1 MKLVRNILALVLTA
15 GLLVSLLPAA
25 VAAPGDDASVLT
37 NLSHRDA
44 RRNTAANIG
53 SAREIELFVRYSYP
67 GETVNLADG
76 LNISYDTETY
86 KNVVASSTVA
96 AVGGSAQVTVTYN
109 LASDP
114 DDAPKNTTVYLVYI
128 KRADRIAPTFS
139 GAIRAD
145 IPGPGSLPF
154 TRLDLAAKY
163 TKNDGEAL
171 GAISVTGSNPA
182 FGTLK
187 LGADNYKFGTPVSM
201 SSLGQ
206 LAFVATSDGTVSFD
220 VTAYAGTDTAHPIGN
235 VVLTITATTTTPVI
249 LSPITTTVARDTVMS
264 SGASFFTSR
273 ANLYGLPLLSVD
285 IEPLNDTYG
294 TWFLGVDPIT
304 TKTTIP
310 SSRLS
315 SLTFEAKANGTATFN
330 WWVTTEAGTSG
341 TGNGSITVETPTLK
355 LKPYSSSSRILKGDS
370 WPVSLSHFQYTPASA
385 SLSYIKITEI
395 PAKNDG
401 YLYLTTDLPKDTV
414 NGYAAI
420 TAKTAL
426 KANTIIPASH
436 INRLSL
442 ATTSTSTADQIA
454 FKWTATTDATAT
466 SATWAEPSTYTIQFQ
481 SVILVKETDMNRPL
495 ELSAA
500 EFANELDNYG
510 TDLSYVTFT
519 LPNKDAGSL
528 ILNYDPLT
536 KKGTNVTASA
546 KYYFNKN
553 PNISSISFVPAADYT
568 GTVTISFK
576 AYTESNNSI
585 AGTLRI
591 TVENSPGG
599 TLTLLTD
606 KNEPLYLDAASFS
619 SAFKAATG
627 EELSHIT
634 FTGLSSV
641 RGTLYYDYESNN
653 SYKNVV
659 TNGSIYY
666 AHKAPYLSLVAFVP
680 AKGYTGEVT
689 IGYRGYDKNGNA
701 YSGKLI
707 INVVNSP
714 GGNVSYSLVKN
725 SYIRLSGNDFS
736 NEFITVTG
744 SVLSTV
750 TFKLPSK
757 DSGILYDKYDTTEQ
771 TGTAVSAS
779 TKYTDGKTPDLSDI
793 TFVPA
798 KDFVGTVVVTYTATA
813 TTGATYTGKLK
824 FIVTETAQTI
834 SLMTESGKPVGLPG
848 NSLLS
853 VFTNMS
859 GGKALSYVTFELPSP
874 AYGKLYYNYIS
885 PANYDSAVSAVK
897 KYYVNAQPNLFNV
910 SFVPADNYN
919 GTCTVN
925 YTGYATDGSA
935 YQGKIKITVTN
946 SYYGTVSYVTNAAT
960 PIAFSASD
968 FAAAF
973 TEGALHYVVFSLP
986 SASAGTLYYDYSST
1000 AGYSTRVSSST
1011 AYYVNRSPYISYISF
1026 VPASGYTGDL
1036 VFSYTAYATSGES
1049 SRGTVHI
1056 TVKSSDIDT
1065 LTYNTVSGKPV
1076 LFDAEDFNEVF
1087 LGRTG
1092 SSLNYVR
1099 FTLPETGVGRLYLGY
1114 VSPTA
1119 YTAAVS
1125 ASTRYYRGS
1134 SPLLSAVSFVPAAG
1148 FTGTAT
1154 ISYTGYTFSG
1164 AAYSGKIIVYV
1175 GSDTPFTD
1183 LGNYAWASEAISY
1196 LYHNGI
1202 VTGTGSNKYNPSG
1215 AMSRGDFVLMIARA
1229 FELSGGTDN
1238 FSDVPAGSYYYDA
1251 ISAAKALGIVT
1262 GSGGKFS
1269 PAVAISRQDAM
1280 VIIKRALDAKGIPIS
1295 TGTAAHIGDF
1305 SDAASVSDY
1314 AVTAVA
1320 SLVKAGIITGSG
1332 GKLNPKDLI
1341 TRAEMAVILYRVVT
1355 L

>member
-1 MKLVRNILALVLTA
+1 MKLVRNILALVLAA

-25 VAAPGDDASVLT
+25 AAAENDASVLT
-37 NLSHRDA
+37 DLSHRNA
-44 RRNTAANIG
+44 RRNTSANIG

-76 LNISYDTETY
+76 LSISYDTGTY
-86 KNVVASSTVA
+86 KNVVASSTAA

-109 LASDP
+109 LVSEP
-114 DDAPKNTTVYLVYI
+114 DDAPKGRTDYTVHI
-128 KRADRIAPTFS
+128 KRAARIAPTFS

-145 IPGPGSLPF
+145 IPGPSSLPF
-154 TRLDLAAKY
+154 TRLDLASKY
-163 TKNDGEAL
+163 TRNDGDAL
-171 GAISVTGSNPA
+171 GYISVTGSNPA
-182 FGTLK
+182 FGTLM
-187 LGADNYKFGTPVSM
+187 LGAENYKFGTPVPV

-206 LAFVATSDGTVSFD
+206 LVFVATSEGTVSYD
-220 VTAYAGTDTAHPIGN
+220 VTAYAGTDTTTPIGN
-235 VVLTITATTTTPVI
+235 VVLTITATSTRPAI
-249 LSPITTTVARDTVMS
+249 LSPITTTVARDTVTPI
-264 SGASFFTSR
+264 GAAFFTGR
-273 ANLYGLPLLSVD
+273 ANLYGLPLLSVE
-285 IEPLNDTYG
+285 IEPTNTAYG
-294 TWFLGVDPIT
+294 TWYLGVDPIT
-304 TKTTIP
+304 AKTAVP
-310 SSRLS
+310 ASRLG

-330 WWVTTEAGTSG
+330 WWVTTEAGTSDAG
-341 TGNGSITVETPTLK
+341 TGSITVETPTLT
-355 LKPYSSSSRILKGDS
+355 LKPYTSTSSVYKGS
-370 WPVSLSHFQYTPASA
+370 TWSVSQSHFKYEPASL

-395 PAKNDG
+395 PAKKDG
-401 YLYLTTDLPKDTV
+401 YLYLTADLPKDTA

-420 TAKTAL
+420 AANTEL
-426 KANTIIPASH
+426 KANTIIPASY
-436 INRLSL
+436 INRLRLS
-442 ATTSTSTADQIA
+442 TTNTSTADQIA
-454 FKWTATTDATAT
+454 FKWTATTNAKATGA
-466 SATWAEPSTYTIQFQ
+466 AWAEPTTYTVQFQ
-481 SVILVKETDMNRPL
+481 TVILVKETDMNRPL
-495 ELSAA
+495 VLSAS
-500 EFANELDNYG
+500 EFENKLDDYG
-510 TDLSYVTFT
+510 MALSYVTFT
-519 LPNKDAGSL
+519 LPGKDAGSL
-528 ILNYDPLT
+528 ILNYDPQT
-536 KKGTNVTASA
+536 KKGTSISAST

-553 PNISSISFVPAADYT
+553 PNISDISFVPAADYT
-568 GTVTISFK
+568 GTVNISFK
-576 AYTESNNSI
+576 AYTENDYTI

-606 KNEPLYLDAASFS
+606 KNEPLQLDAAGFS

-627 EELSHIT
+627 EDLSHIT
-634 FTGLSSV
+634 FTSLSSV
-641 RGTLYYDYESNN
+641 RGTLYYDFESNN

-659 TNGSIYY
+659 SSGSVYY
-666 AHKAPYLSLVAFVP
+666 ARKAPYISLVTFVP
-680 AKGYTGEVT
+680 VKGYTGEVT
-689 IGYRGYDKNGNA
+689 IGYRGYDKNGNS

-707 INVVNSP
+707 INVVDSP
-714 GGNVSYSLVKN
+714 GGIVSYSLVKN
-725 SYIRLSGNDFS
+725 SFIRLSGNDFS

-750 TFKLPSK
+750 TFKLPPK
-757 DSGILYDKYDTTEQ
+757 ESGTLYYQYDTTEQ
-771 TGTAVSAS
+771 TGTAVSAN
-779 TKYTDGKTPDLSDI
+779 TKYTDGKTPDISDI

-798 KDFVGTVVVTYTATA
+798 KDFVGTVVVTYTATS
-813 TTGATYTGKLK
+813 TTGANYTGKLK

-834 SLMTESGKPVGLPG
+834 SLMTEAGKPVGLPG
-848 NSLLS
+848 SSLLS

-859 GGKALSYVTFELPSP
+859 GGKSLSYVTFELPSP
-874 AYGKLYYNYIS
+874 AYGKLYYNYVS
-885 PANYDSAVSAVK
+885 SANYDSAVSADK
-897 KYYVNAQPNLFNV
+897 KYYVNAQPNLFNI
-910 SFVPADNYN
+910 SFVPADRYN
-919 GTCTVN
+919 GTCTIN

-960 PIAFSASD
+960 PVNFSSSD

-973 TEGALHYVVFSLP
+973 TEGTLHYVVFSLP
-986 SASAGTLYYDYSST
+986 HASAGTLYYDYSPT
-1000 AGYSTRVSSST
+1000 AGYSTRVTSST
-1011 AYYVNRSPYISYISF
+1011 AYYVNRSPYISSISF

-1036 VFSYTAYATSGES
+1036 VFSYTAYATSGEYA
-1049 SRGTVHI
+1049 RGTVHI

-1065 LTYNTVSGKPV
+1065 LTYTTVSGKPV

-1087 LGRTG
+1087 LSRTG

-1099 FTLPETGVGRLYLGY
+1099 FTLPDAAVGRLYLGY
-1114 VSPTA
+1114 VSPKA

-1125 ASTRYYRGS
+1125 ASTRYYRGA

-1164 AAYSGKIIVYV
+1164 AAYSGKILIHV

-1202 VTGTGSNKYNPSG
+1202 VTGTGSNTYNPSG

-1238 FSDVPAGSYYYDA
+1238 FSDVPVGSYYYDA

-1269 PAVAISRQDAM
+1269 PAVAITRQDAM
-1280 VIIKRALDAKGIPIS
+1280 VIIKRVLDVKGIPIS

-1314 AVTAVA
+1314 AVPAVA

-1332 GKLNPKDLI
+1332 GKLNPRDLI